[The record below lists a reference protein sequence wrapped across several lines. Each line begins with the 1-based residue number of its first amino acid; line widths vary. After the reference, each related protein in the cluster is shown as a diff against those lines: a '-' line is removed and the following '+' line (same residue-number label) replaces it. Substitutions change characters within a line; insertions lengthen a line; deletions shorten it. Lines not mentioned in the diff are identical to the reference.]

1 MRRLLPPLST
11 QTRKPWFTSPT
22 NNLHQRSPTTHK
34 SCNRYQI
41 IAAQERLIRSISP
54 VDVCFGTEKQKSVTN
69 LTKHGPDEL
78 INCAGQTDS
87 LFDRF
92 AIPGHPSF

>member
-22 NNLHQRSPTTHK
+22 NNLNQRSPTTHK

-41 IAAQERLIRSISP
+41 AAAQDRLIRSISP
-54 VDVCFGTEKQKSVTN
+54 IDVCLATQKHKSVTN
-69 LTKHGPDEL
+69 LTKQGVGEL

-92 AIPGHPSF
+92 AIPGHLSF

>member
-22 NNLHQRSPTTHK
+22 NNLHQRSPATHK
-34 SCNRYQI
+34 SCNRYQNI
-41 IAAQERLIRSISP
+41 SKQEKLIELISP
-54 VDVCFGTEKQKSVTN
+54 VDVYIGTEKQKTVTN
-69 LTKHGPDEL
+69 LTKYGLDEL
-78 INCAGQTDS
+78 INCASQTDS

-92 AIPGHPSF
+92 AIPGHLSF

>member
-22 NNLHQRSPTTHK
+22 NNLHQRSPRTPK

-54 VDVCFGTEKQKSVTN
+54 IDVCPETQKHKSVTN

-78 INCAGQTDS
+78 INCAG
-87 LFDRF
+87 
-92 AIPGHPSF
+92 

>member
-11 QTRKPWFTSPT
+11 QTRKPWFTLPT
-22 NNLHQRSPTTHK
+22 NNLHQRSSKTRK

-41 IAAQERLIRSISP
+41 IATQERLIRSISFI
-54 VDVCFGTEKQKSVTN
+54 DVCLETQKHKSVTN
-69 LTKHGPDEL
+69 LTKQGVDEL